1 VLFHTTHTEYLK
13 EDFHMFDALGFLAEL
28 TLDAWASNT
37 TTKEC
42 GMTSPSHPAEAAIA
56 DSPV

>member
-1 VLFHTTHTEYLK
+1 
-13 EDFHMFDALGFLAEL
+13 MFDALGFLAEL